1 MEYGFLLAVSHLL
14 VGFHNGAF
22 NRIKSI
28 EARHLMFKS
37 LTIYTCLIV
46 LTLWVLGFLAFAVY
60 LFNLSYKAPMKADV
74 IVVWTGGAER
84 ITTALELLEKQYA
97 DHLFISGVNADVSAK
112 SVLRGVPA
120 SLMQKID
127 LGRNASNTHENALE
141 TAEWVKDKRILFV
154 TSLYHMPR
162 SLFEL
167 KHQLKGATIFPYAVT
182 PKRVDTAWIHTA
194 NASQIFVEYNKF
206 LAAALRIYIKELL
219 SCVL

>member
-1 MEYGFLLAVSHLL
+1 MEHGSLPAFSHIFI
-14 VGFHNGAF
+14 GFHDGAF

-28 EARHLMFKS
+28 EACDLMFKS
-37 LTIYTCLIV
+37 FAIYTCLVV
-46 LTLWVLGFLAFAVY
+46 LTLWVLGFLAFAAY
-60 LFNLSYKAPMKADV
+60 LFNLSYKAPVKADI

-84 ITTALELLEKQYA
+84 VTTALELLEKQYA

-112 SVLRGVPA
+112 SVLKGVPA
-120 SLMQKID
+120 TLMQKID
-127 LGRNASNTHENALE
+127 LGRNAENTHENALE
-141 TAEWVKDKRILFV
+141 TAEWVKDKTILFV

-162 SLFEL
+162 SLLEL
-167 KHQLKGATIFPYAVT
+167 KTQVKGATVFPYAVT
-182 PKRVDTAWIHTA
+182 PKRVDTTWIHTT